1 MAQSRKDPEISLD
14 LNLDLDAEVPGTN
27 PTPHGADSDA
37 PMPAAGASGAPADAH
52 AGRLVGAGAA
62 AAGEEAPPV
71 PPRPGLLRRALNRL
85 RAEDSR
91 APAASRCVIMGPSA
105 SGKTLLLMSLDRCVD
120 AQGHSYAG
128 RYTATIGDKNR
139 DFNTLEGWLDRYLPR
154 GLLLDASDLGTCFQP
169 AFTLRITDESGRR
182 KRLHDTRF
190 ETFDGAGGL
199 MVEDLANTDTRFQRC
214 REMLETALAGCD
226 AVLICLPI
234 LQRVQMTQEK
244 ALKEYLHRFMDHR
257 GVRHLV
263 VCFTMYEK
271 LGAGLGRHAWHT
283 LANRGFARA
292 QMAAA
297 LRGHLAAI
305 DNVLKQFQVREDSR
319 KVWCV
324 PVSTYGF
331 VPGNGGANLA
341 VIRREAGGRIIDDQ
355 VLRTRP
361 RAPGSGTMPDLE
373 RPYEEEAVRQYYWQ
387 PFLTLDPFI
396 FIATGFT
403 DRRGTLIHGYDEL
416 WR

>member
-1 MAQSRKDPEISLD
+1 MSQPRKDPEISLD
-14 LNLDLDAEVPGTN
+14 LDLTEDTQ
-27 PTPHGADSDA
+27 DL
-37 PMPAAGASGAPADAH
+37 
-52 AGRLVGAGAA
+52 R
-62 AAGEEAPPV
+62 EAPPLGSPDTAD
-71 PPRPGLLRRALNRL
+71 PPPTPPPGDAPRRPGLLARALGRL
-85 RAEDSR
+85 RKGEPAR

-128 RYTATIGDKNR
+128 RFTATIGDKNQ
-139 DFNTLEGWLDRYLPR
+139 DFNTLDGWLDRYLPR
-154 GLLLDASDLGTCFQP
+154 GLSLDASDLGTCFQP
-169 AFTLRITDESGRR
+169 AFTLHIIDDTGRR
-182 KRLHDTRF
+182 KRLYDTRF

-199 MVEDLANTDTRFQRC
+199 MVEDLANTDERFQRC
-214 REMLETALAGCD
+214 RERLEAALTACD

-234 LQRVQMTQEK
+234 AQRVQVTQEK
-244 ALKEYLHRFMDHR
+244 ALKEYLHRFMDQR

-263 VCFTMYEK
+263 VCFTMYET
-271 LGAGLGRHAWHT
+271 LGAGLGRQAWRT
-283 LANRGFARA
+283 LATRSFARE

-305 DNVLKQFQVREDSR
+305 DNVLRQFHLRDRAR

-341 VIRREAGGRIIDDQ
+341 VIRREAGGRVVDDL

-361 RAPGSGTMPDLE
+361 AAGAGLDLE
-373 RPYEEEAVRQYYWQ
+373 RPYDDGAVRQYYWQ
-387 PFLTLDPFI
+387 PFLTLDPFV
-396 FIATGFT
+396 FIATGFK
-403 DRRGTLIHGYDEL
+403 DHRGTLIHDYEEL
-416 WR
+416 WRPHP